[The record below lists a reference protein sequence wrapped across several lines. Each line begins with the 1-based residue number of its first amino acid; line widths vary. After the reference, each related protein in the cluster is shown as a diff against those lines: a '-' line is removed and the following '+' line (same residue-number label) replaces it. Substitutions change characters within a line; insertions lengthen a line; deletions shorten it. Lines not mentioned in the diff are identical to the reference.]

1 MLTGTRSNR
10 EIELMKGAWS
20 GKKTLIER
28 VKGEIKGSYEDLLVG
43 ILEGN
48 RAGNGPADED
58 AAKADAE
65 GIR

>member
-1 MLTGTRSNR
+1 
-10 EIELMKGAWS
+10 MKGAWS